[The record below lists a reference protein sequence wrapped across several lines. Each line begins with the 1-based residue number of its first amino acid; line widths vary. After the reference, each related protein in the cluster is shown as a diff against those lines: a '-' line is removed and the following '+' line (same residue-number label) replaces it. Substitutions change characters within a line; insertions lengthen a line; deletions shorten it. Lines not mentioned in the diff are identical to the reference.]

1 MMFKKQPK
9 TIPVYMINGF
19 KGCGKT
25 DFIKFTIS
33 QPYFK
38 TRGTTLL
45 IICEEG
51 EVTYEPELLSKTRT
65 VVERLDK
72 AEDFNV
78 DHLLEIEQKIK
89 PERVVVEW
97 NGMWN
102 FQNMKLP
109 LSWQLEQQITLIDG
123 SKFEEFYTNDRQL
136 LADMMR
142 KSEMIIFNRCDGLNE
157 SLPAFRRNVKALNQ
171 QADVIFEDSEGEI
184 NQIFEEDL
192 PYDLSQSVIELDNR
206 GYGMWYLD
214 SMDNL
219 DRYVGKTMTFVATV
233 FRPKN
238 FEADYFVPGRMAMT
252 CCANDLAFL
261 GFACHYQNAST
272 LKDKEWVKVTAKVT
286 KGFRAEYK
294 GEGPILE
301 AISVEKTVAPKE
313 PVISF
318 N

>member
-19 KGCGKT
+19 EGCGKT
-25 DFIKFTIS
+25 DFIKFTLA

-38 TRGTTLL
+38 TKGTTLL
-45 IICEEG
+45 IVCEEG
-51 EVTYEPELLSKTRT
+51 TTGYNSDLLSKTRT
-65 VVERLDK
+65 VIERMRD
-72 AEDFNV
+72 ASEFTP
-78 DHLLEIEQKIK
+78 DHLLELEAKVK

-102 FQNMKLP
+102 YQNMKLP
-109 LSWQLEQQITLIDG
+109 FGWQLEQQITLIDG
-123 SKFEEFYTNDRQL
+123 SKFQEFYTDYRQL
-136 LADMMR
+136 LSDMMR
-142 KSEMIIFNRCDGLNE
+142 ASEMIIFNRCDGLEE
-157 SLPAFRRNVKALNQ
+157 SLPSFRRNVKALNQ
-171 QADVIFEDSEGEI
+171 QADVVFEDSEGEI

-192 PYDLSQSVIELDNR
+192 PYDLSQENIELDNR

-219 DRYVGKTMTFVATV
+219 DRYIGKTMTFVGV
-233 FRPKN
+233 VYKPKN

-261 GFACHYQNAST
+261 GFACHYTKASE

-286 KGFRAEYK
+286 KAFRTEYK
-294 GEGPILE
+294 GEGPVLE
-301 AISVEKTVAPKE
+301 AISVEKTTAPKE
-313 PVISF
+313 AVISF
-318 N
+318 S